1 MKYNDRKKMQHNSI
15 EIEAFWQTVELT
27 IEQVL
32 DSRDDDQF
40 DAEFLLGDYRD
51 HLQKIDENLTF
62 HFEADE
68 EGPIEMIFGCDGYPE
83 SIHAVLSVVGA
94 APKLQGIK
102 FKAFNHRYDPIPNC
116 INVADEMCEINDFW
130 FLLKNIDA
138 KLHLT
143 IYMHSIPDILETDP
157 RVEAVMIFLDAL
169 IGEYELM
176 TKIWTLDWLETPV
189 DPVDYALQPLD
200 QLRDSFDTIKSA
212 VTPIGITFH

>member
-1 MKYNDRKKMQHNSI
+1 MQHFVK
-15 EIEAFWQTVELT
+15 EIEEFWQQLETT

-32 DSRDDDQF
+32 ESRDDNQF
-40 DAEFLLGDYRD
+40 DAELLLGDYRNR
-51 HLQKIDENLTF
+51 LQVIDENLTF

-83 SIHAVLSVVGA
+83 SIHSVLSLVGA
-94 APKLQGIK
+94 APVVSGIK

-116 INVADEMCEINDFW
+116 INVAGEMCEISDYW
-130 FLLKNIDA
+130 FALQNNAK

-143 IYMHSIPDILETDP
+143 IYMPIVPDVLETDP

-176 TKIWTLDWLETPV
+176 TKIWALDWIETPA
-189 DPVDYALQPLD
+189 DPIDYGLKPLQE
-200 QLRDSFDTIKSA
+200 LRESFDGIKSE
-212 VTPIGITFH
+212 VSPIGITFH